1 MMFWTYPKM
10 FLMDEDMRTICFSN
24 AKPARITFYGKRLP
38 ISELIPPRSPADLFF
53 RHDLDLIS

>member
-1 MMFWTYPKM
+1 M

-24 AKPARITFYGKRLP
+24 AKPARITFYKKRLP